1 MALIAVL
8 ALRRWPFV
16 LVGFNAAALTFSGNH
31 NRPPPTVP
39 ADGVKVLQSVLDAK
53 QHCNVPDDHKAN
65 HLSLAHDINVDNA
78 EQMHRAWRQRFV
90 CMAGCSEHEPELE
103 RSLSPFADWNANT
116 SGLDM
121 LDLLEG
127 FCQSSRSCKDPFVM
141 VVLWRG
147 DVHLK
152 ACGANSLKEVSLY
165 LIGPEDLSLVITQLL
180 AVQRV
185 AALPSEPV
193 VFGLYLSDY
202 TCLAD
207 RHLVGPGVPIFAY
220 LGRDTSWVIPW
231 PSSFMLHTTYQ
242 IENWHRSRRMKR
254 LGEKK
259 KRDLAVP
266 WSDRVAKAY
275 WIGTVTGPWEFAA
288 DASLMAVPRMKLLRL
303 TSEHPDKLQA
313 EWSGVASYGITW
325 VKSADSVA
333 GFLANQTH
341 GIKELTGRGPVSP
354 KPLQQWADFK
364 YYLNVDG
371 VVMGGR
377 LNKLLALGGV
387 VLQHNSGYREHVNML
402 MKPYEHYVPIEYDL
416 SDLAAKVEW
425 LQQNDAEAQR
435 IATQGRLLAES
446 RMRLEDH
453 MCYIWRALEAIGT
466 TTARKKT
473 DVSAMEK
480 RVQRLGFQKVTVV
493 EENMRKTLE
502 GFWGAQLEKV
512 QVGDRKMSASGI
524 QLLSWAWD
532 RYAGMW
538 KQAHGR

>member
-1 MALIAVL
+1 
-8 ALRRWPFV
+8 
-16 LVGFNAAALTFSGNH
+16 
-31 NRPPPTVP
+31 
-39 ADGVKVLQSVLDAK
+39 
-53 QHCNVPDDHKAN
+53 
-65 HLSLAHDINVDNA
+65 
-78 EQMHRAWRQRFV
+78 
-90 CMAGCSEHEPELE
+90 
-103 RSLSPFADWNANT
+103 
-116 SGLDM
+116 
-121 LDLLEG
+121 
-127 FCQSSRSCKDPFVM
+127 M

-152 ACGANSLKEVSLY
+152 ACGADGLKEVSLY

-185 AALPSEPV
+185 AALPPGPV

-259 KRDLAVP
+259 QHESAVP
-266 WSDRVAKAY
+266 WSGRVAKAY
-275 WIGTVTGPWEFAA
+275 WIGTVTGPWEFTA

-303 TSEHPDKLQA
+303 ASEHPDKLQA
-313 EWSGVASYGITW
+313 EWSGVASYGISW
-325 VKSADSVA
+325 VKSMYSVG
-333 GFLANQTH
+333 GFLANKSRE
-341 GIKELTGRGPVSP
+341 IKDLTGVKAVSP
-354 KPLQQWADFK
+354 KPLQQWANFK

-387 VLQHNSGYREHVNML
+387 VLQHNAGYREHIDLL

-416 SDLAAKVEW
+416 SDLAAKVKW

-435 IATQGRLLAES
+435 IASQGQSLADR

-453 MCYIWRALEAIGT
+453 LCYIWRALEGLGT
-466 TTARKKT
+466 ATARKDT
-473 DVSAMEK
+473 DASAME
-480 RVQRLGFQKVTVV
+480 RRLQDLRFEKVTVV
-493 EENMRKTLE
+493 EEDMRKTLE
-502 GFWGAQLEKV
+502 RFWGAPLEKV
-512 QVGDRKMSASGI
+512 QTGDRVMTASGI
-524 QLLSWAWD
+524 QLIQWAWD
-532 RYAGMW
+532 RYSGMW
-538 KQAHGR
+538 KQAHGA

>member
-1 MALIAVL
+1 MASFGLL
-8 ALRRWPFV
+8 ALRCCPLS
-16 LVGFNAAALTFSGNH
+16 LVSFGAVALTFSGNH
-31 NRPPPTVP
+31 HPPPTPP
-39 ADGVKVLQSVLDAK
+39 ADGVKVLQSVSDAK
-53 QHCNVPDDHKAN
+53 QQCHAHSDRETN
-65 HLSLAHDINVDNA
+65 HLALAHDTNA
-78 EQMHRAWRQRFV
+78 ENAEETRRAWRRNFV
-90 CMAGCSEHEPELE
+90 CMAGCSEREPELE
-103 RSLSPFADWNANT
+103 RSLSPFADWSGNT
-116 SGLDM
+116 SGLEM
-121 LDLLEG
+121 LEILEG
-127 FCQSSRSCKDPFVM
+127 FCHSDRSCKDSFVM

-147 DVHLK
+147 SVHLK
-152 ACGANSLKEVSLY
+152 ACGASNLKEVSLY

-185 AALPSEPV
+185 AALPSAPV

-207 RHLVGPGVPIFAY
+207 RHLVGPGIPIFAY

-231 PSSFMLHTTYQ
+231 PNSFMLHTTYQ
-242 IENWHRSRRMKR
+242 IENWHRSRRVKR

-259 KRDLAVP
+259 QHDVVVP

-313 EWSGVASYGITW
+313 EWSGVASYGISW
-325 VKSADSVA
+325 VKDSDSVA
-333 GFLANQTH
+333 GFLANKTRS
-341 GIKELTGRGPVSP
+341 IKELTGVLPVSP
-354 KPLQQWADFK
+354 KPLQQWANFK

-387 VLQHNSGYREHVNML
+387 VLQHKAGYREHVDML

-435 IATQGRLLAES
+435 IASQGRSLAES

-453 MCYIWRALEAIGT
+453 LCYIWRALEALGT
-466 TTARKKT
+466 TAARREIDT
-473 DVSAMEK
+473 SAME
-480 RVQRLGFQKVTVV
+480 RRLQELRFHEVTVV
-493 EENMRKTLE
+493 EEDMRKTLE
-502 GFWGAQLEKV
+502 RFWGSQLEKV
-512 QVGDRKMSASGI
+512 QTGDRVMTASGI
-524 QLLSWAWD
+524 QLIQWAWD
-532 RYAGMW
+532 RYSGMW
-538 KQAHGR
+538 KQAHGA